1 MIKINDYKLEIAS
14 FPNNEAKIKFKR
26 EFFLLSINGDINIYF
41 LYENDKEILYLL
53 FIVDFIKNE
62 YPNNDIVLFMPYVP
76 YSRQDRLFTLEAFTL
91 KTFCNLINSCG
102 FYKVY
107 ISNPHSDVTMA
118 LINNVENVYNPNNI
132 FNIVKKEV
140 NFKLSLIKPEDLKFY
155 IVSPDVGAYKKTYK
169 IYSDNKEK
177 IIDLIQA
184 TKVRCTD
191 TGKILE
197 TKIVNYPNKNDDYPV
212 IIIDDICDGGATFI
226 EIAKLLKKQN
236 ELRAI
241 VLYVTH
247 GFFTRGLDVFDGLI
261 DYIYINK
268 FEKIIKV
275 KGE

>member
-1 MIKINDYKLEIAS
+1 MIQINDFELKIDS
-14 FPNNEAKIKFKR
+14 FPNNEAKIKFRR
-26 EFFLLSINGDINIYF
+26 EFLEIISLDDIYIYF
-41 LYENDKEILYLL
+41 WYENDKEILYLL

-62 YPNNDIVLFMPYVP
+62 YPNNDILLFMPYVP
-76 YSRQDRLFTLEAFTL
+76 YSRQDRSFNLEPFTL

-102 FYKVY
+102 FFKVY

-118 LINNVENVYNPNNI
+118 LIDNVENVYNPNSI
-132 FNIVKKEV
+132 FDIVTKEV
-140 NFKLSLIKPEDLKFY
+140 NFKVSQIKPEDLKFY
-155 IVSPDVGAYKKTYK
+155 ILSPDIGSHKKTYK

-191 TGKILE
+191 TGKILK
-197 TKIVNYPNKNDDYPV
+197 TKIVNYPDKNDDYPV

-236 ELRAI
+236 ELRTI

-247 GFFTRGLDVFDGLI
+247 GFFTRGLNVFDGLI
-261 DYIYINK
+261 DLIYINDFK
-268 FEKIIKV
+268 NIIKV